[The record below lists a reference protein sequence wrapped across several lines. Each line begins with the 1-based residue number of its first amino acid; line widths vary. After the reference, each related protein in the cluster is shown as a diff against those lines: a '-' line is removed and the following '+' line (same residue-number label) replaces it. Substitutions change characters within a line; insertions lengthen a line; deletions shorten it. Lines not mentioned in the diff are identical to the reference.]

1 MYEKSV
7 DGKVSEEYL
16 SDASEDV
23 WKPSAG
29 VLPGID
35 LPVAFKIYNRKKI
48 TATEF
53 YIAVERNRPL
63 NFISGN
69 PNYIT
74 KYAEMKLHQGPST
87 DSPLLGSTLIR
98 NTTIEVN
105 LRSAVHIL
113 KEADVSFW
121 KKLKSSGTEYYFHI
135 HTQHG
140 TERFEWQRSKGPE
153 VASLQGRGNHGWL
166 LLRDGHGEHR
176 DEPVAVYAVDAM
188 SLKLAG
194 HFAFLNSG
202 LSGKLGADFALI
214 AILSALSLGYKRREA
229 YVNGAVLI
237 NARGD

>member
-1 MYEKSV
+1 MSGKSV
-7 DGKVSEEYL
+7 DAKVAEEYL

-23 WKPSAG
+23 WKPSGG
-29 VLPGID
+29 VLPNID

-53 YIAVERNRPL
+53 YIAQERNRPL
-63 NFISGN
+63 NVISGN
-69 PNYIT
+69 PNYLT
-74 KYAEMKLHQGPST
+74 KFAEMKLHQGPST

-98 NTTIEVN
+98 NTTIEVT
-105 LRSAVHIL
+105 LPSGVHIL
-113 KEADVSFW
+113 KEADASFW
-121 KKLKSSGTEYYFHI
+121 KKLKSSGTEYYFDI
-135 HTQHG
+135 STKRG

-166 LLRDGHGEHR
+166 LLRDGQ

-194 HFAFLNSG
+194 HFSFLNSG
-202 LSGKLGADFALI
+202 ASGELGADFALI

-237 NARGD
+237 NAKGD